1 MTTYPGGSLLVEN
14 KVFARRANALSSQ
27 NSFNLLFLL
36 LKLPL
41 ESPKLFQVYELI
53 QLLLWVC
60 YVASTSDNMG

>member
-14 KVFARRANALSSQ
+14 KVLQGRANALSSQ

-41 ESPKLFQVYELI
+41 ESPQLFQVYELI

-60 YVASTSDNMG
+60 YVAMQYE